1 MRALEAGLEVCC
13 AKGKCGPKGPDLD
26 LHRTLATLYLE
37 DGVDRERGLELA
49 GTAAS
54 LVQQPTWD
62 DAYLTALVART
73 RNEPEAPALAD
84 RLRKLTPAEHPGAPR
99 VAKFLVAPRT

>member
-1 MRALEAGLEVCC
+1 
-13 AKGKCGPKGPDLD
+13 
-26 LHRTLATLYLE
+26 
-37 DGVDRERGLELA
+37 VDRERGLELA

-73 RNEPEAPALAD
+73 RNQPEAPALAS
-84 RLRKLTPAEHPGAPR
+84 RLREITKPDHPGMPR
-99 VAKFLVAPRT
+99 LARFLGT